1 MSDLVL
7 VVDEPRCRGYWP
19 TGLIEEVYADDLGMV
34 RFVKIRL
41 STWTLV
47 RDIRK
52 ICLLEA
58 VE

>member
-1 MSDLVL
+1 M
-7 VVDEPRCRGYWP
+7 
-19 TGLIEEVYADDLGMV
+19 GLIEEVYADNLGMV
-34 RFVKIRL
+34 RSVKVRL
-41 STWTLV
+41 STRTLV